1 MTAIP
6 PSPSPKI
13 ALLTMKLARLVHST
27 TSKMRV
33 SVSSRS
39 RVAAEMTKMAGKTP
53 SAGGS
58 GRSGRGAVRAPVASW
73 RTRGPGVGVSRRVDI
88 VARSIPRPPRV
99 NKGRRRRVY
108 FEPAMVHHLDA
119 GQVQYG
125 WNNAIPPRLR
135 IQPGDPGM
143 FETRHAGGPYHSP
156 PPNHPRRPAH

>member
-58 GRSGRGAVRAPVASW
+58 GRSGKGAVRAPVASW

-99 NKGRRRRVY
+99 NKSLRPRVY
-108 FEPAMVHHLDA
+108 LEAAIVHHLHPRQGQDA
-119 GQVQYG
+119 RH
-125 WNNAIPPRLR
+125 NA
-135 IQPGDPGM
+135 D
-143 FETRHAGGPYHSP
+143 P
-156 PPNHPRRPAH
+156 PPAQSQPRVHV

>member
-108 FEPAMVHHLDA
+108 FQPAIVHHPDPGHVPYEWNKPIPPPLPLEPA
-119 GQVQYG
+119 GTEGFQ
-125 WNNAIPPRLR
+125 
-135 IQPGDPGM
+135 DP
-143 FETRHAGGPYHSP
+143 
-156 PPNHPRRPAH
+156 